1 MTFSLRARCA
11 ESHVHLTSRRY
22 QGEMVLKGVLLATCF
37 LAASLTATADPD
49 VTQGV
54 PLRNQNPFLQVFG
67 LPPFQSAVLTA
78 VSALDYRVSFDIV
91 NHAELGANTLE
102 DISIDGESH
111 FLTLSL
117 RRGMTDRFELGLD
130 IPLVGHA
137 GGFLDNTIESWHDL
151 LGLSNSKRRGP
162 DNQLG
167 IRYSNAGFAP
177 YELNSAVFGIGDIQ
191 LTAAMPLRR
200 ADNSDPL
207 SVAIRSS
214 IKIPT
219 GSADELRGSGAM
231 DLSLGLYASDQYTV
245 WQRDFDV
252 SAFAGML
259 FLGDGDVLPDLQ
271 RSAVPYGGVAMSW
284 WISERFGVSA
294 QLQAEGPYFDSD
306 LDELGG
312 VSAQLAVGFD
322 FRLRT
327 PGTSLHF
334 SITEDVAAGTT
345 TTPDFGVHLSIRR
358 AGRN

>member
-1 MTFSLRARCA
+1 LKYPIRASGA
-11 ESHVHLTSRRY
+11 ESRVHLNSRRY
-22 QGEMVLKGVLLATCF
+22 RCGIELKEALLATCF
-37 LAASLTATADPD
+37 LAGSLTAAADPG

-54 PLRNQNPFLQVFG
+54 PLRNQNPFLQIFG
-67 LPPFQSAVLTA
+67 LPPFQSAALTA
-78 VSALDYRVSFDIV
+78 GSALDYRVSFDIV
-91 NHAELGANTLE
+91 NHAELGANMLE

-130 IPLVGHA
+130 IPFVGHA
-137 GGFLDNTIESWHDL
+137 GGFLDNAIESWHDL

-167 IRYSNAGFAP
+167 IRYSNAGLAR

-200 ADNSDPL
+200 ADYSDPF
-207 SVAIRSS
+207 SAAIRSS

-219 GSADELRGSGAM
+219 GAADELRGSGAA
-231 DLSLGLYASDQYTV
+231 DLSLGLYASDRYTV
-245 WQRDFDV
+245 WQRDFAV

-271 RSAVPYGGVAMSW
+271 RSTVPYGGVAASW

-306 LDELGG
+306 VDELGG
-312 VSAQLAVGFD
+312 YSAQLAAGFD
-322 FRLRT
+322 LRLRK
-327 PGTSLHF
+327 PGMSLHF
-334 SITEDVAAGTT
+334 SITEDIAAGTT